1 MRKTIISVLI
11 GMMPLLITLA
21 GCGPATAPETKTKPS
36 KPPAVRLV
44 QTENGR
50 LPRTVTVTGTL
61 AADEEVFDRLQGGR
75 EDQRDCG

>member
-1 MRKTIISVLI
+1 MRKTIISILTGI
-11 GMMPLLITLA
+11 LPLFIALA
-21 GCGPATAPETKTKPS
+21 GCGPATAPEPKTKPS

-61 AADEEVFDRLQGGR
+61 AADEEVLTAFKVAGEG
-75 EDQRDCG
+75 QRDCG